1 MKKNYYNIINLD
13 ASGANFDHRKV
24 FRLKDR
30 DIGAQRLNS
39 KKKLGKYRTRVWIGF
54 IVIIYQ

>member
-1 MKKNYYNIINLD
+1 MKNIMKKKNYYNIINLD

-39 KKKLGKYRTRVWIGF
+39 KKKLGKYRTRVWI
-54 IVIIYQ
+54 